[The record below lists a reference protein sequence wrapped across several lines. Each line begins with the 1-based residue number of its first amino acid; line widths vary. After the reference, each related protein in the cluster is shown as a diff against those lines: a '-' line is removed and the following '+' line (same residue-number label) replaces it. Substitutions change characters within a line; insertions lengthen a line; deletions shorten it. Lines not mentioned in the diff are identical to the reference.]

1 MPYQIDPGTNPGG
14 EEFEAY
20 NRRRWG
26 GSGWTRRLIEE
37 GRRDG
42 ANFADWRWWP
52 STLKAHQLVRYAEER
67 GGVPTSDSNRALFE
81 AAYELGENISS
92 VDALVRVGTEGL
104 GLGGDAAAG
113 LQPYL
118 EADGGA
124 DAVLADIREGRR
136 RYGIR
141 SVPFFVIDAEGRDA
155 PPYGLSGAQGTATFL
170 SHFEAV
176 AFDDDDDDDDDE

>member
-67 GGVPTSDSNRALFE
+67 LLDYFPRA
-81 AAYELGENISS
+81 APSWVELGPS
-92 VDALVRVGTEGL
+92 AAPGPAGPRPVGPWPPWL
-104 GLGGDAAAG
+104 DLAAG
-113 LQPYL
+113 
-118 EADGGA
+118 
-124 DAVLADIREGRR
+124 
-136 RYGIR
+136 
-141 SVPFFVIDAEGRDA
+141 
-155 PPYGLSGAQGTATFL
+155 
-170 SHFEAV
+170 
-176 AFDDDDDDDDDE
+176 

>member
-67 GGVPTSDSNRALFE
+67 GGVPR
-81 AAYELGENISS
+81 
-92 VDALVRVGTEGL
+92 
-104 GLGGDAAAG
+104 GGVKIFGPDPDWD
-113 LQPYL
+113 LL
-118 EADGGA
+118 EPD
-124 DAVLADIREGRR
+124 
-136 RYGIR
+136 
-141 SVPFFVIDAEGRDA
+141 
-155 PPYGLSGAQGTATFL
+155 
-170 SHFEAV
+170 
-176 AFDDDDDDDDDE
+176 